1 MILLMTKE
9 GEEPTEAILQ
19 SSRWMA
25 FAGKFFISGSFSV
38 SNFPFFLL
46 LDGAMEQSMKISLG
60 RVHLYCRII
69 PNKCPNSWSWT
80 WVTWWWS
87 WWYHCTIYSHFTG
100 TYGTAAVLPPLR
112 TTHKTD
118 ILILSVTINL
128 ETRSSKSCF
137 QVHSDV

>member
-38 SNFPFFLL
+38 SLNSSL
-46 LDGAMEQSMKISLG
+46 LDVTKESLVKSNQLKLFLG

-69 PNKCPNSWSWT
+69 PNKRPNSWSRT
-80 WVTWWWS
+80 RVTWWWS
-87 WWYHCTIYSHFTG
+87 WWNHCTIHSNLTG
-100 TYGTAAVLPPLR
+100 KSSPDDSEIRTGCDCPLSPPPSA
-112 TTHKTD
+112 D
-118 ILILSVTINL
+118 VTNNIFRNL
-128 ETRSSKSCF
+128 QFR
-137 QVHSDV
+137 

>member
-38 SNFPFFLL
+38 SYFPFVQP
-46 LDGAMEQSMKISLG
+46 LDGAMEQSMKIFLG
-60 RVHLYCRII
+60 RVHIYCRII
-69 PNKCPNSWSWT
+69 SNKCPNSWSWT

-87 WWYHCTIYSHFTG
+87 WWYHRTIYSHFTG
-100 TYGTAAVLPPLR
+100 TDSPDDSQDGRSYVGHFDL
-112 TTHKTD
+112 KKSD
-118 ILILSVTINL
+118 I
-128 ETRSSKSCF
+128 EQGHTR
-137 QVHSDV
+137 